1 MWERKELNIE
11 LFELPEVELFG
22 FKLND
27 VSFLFDK
34 YFKEKVL
41 CRASLIYSSEDA
53 DVYLFRETSIT
64 KLNEYTY
71 YLKLSWF
78 YDTAIVQ
85 RKKSSDSGY
94 KYVNYN
100 IVKKEGERILNIPFN
115 NILSAYERG
124 IIIFEFDIYK
134 EEMFILETRFN
145 NLFKLTPFKP

>member
-11 LFELPEVELFG
+11 LFELQEVELFG

-53 DVYLFRETSIT
+53 DVYLFRETCVT

-71 YLKLSWF
+71 YLDLSWF

-85 RKKSSDSGY
+85 RKKSSDGGY
-94 KYVNYN
+94 KYVNYH

-115 NILSAYERG
+115 NILSVYERG